1 MFFLYGK
8 LKDEDK
14 YELIESSSDIYILR
28 KIANCLATLKK
39 LTAYPI
45 LEIRTEKGTV
55 VSTYVKI

>member
-14 YELIESSSDIYILR
+14 YELIESGSDIYILR

-39 LTAYPI
+39 LTDYPI

>member
-1 MFFLYGK
+1 MFFFFFE
-8 LKDEDK
+8 LKNEDK
-14 YELIESSSDIYILR
+14 YELIESSSDIYLLR
-28 KIANCLATLKK
+28 KIANCLATLEK